1 MKAVRVAQFLAAA
14 ALATTITLPWVPL
27 AKADTGGVP
36 DTIGAVVPHVTVSPG
51 VVLSSVA
58 CHPQQWVQIPDGL
71 TSAAAA
77 AYANDPTNQH
87 TVACA
92 QPTTLVAQAPATTD
106 QTDVA
111 TRLNHAQAA
120 YVSALAGGADVVSA
134 LTAAKTTYAQ
144 PAAATAT
151 AGPDTIHPLACA
163 NGNFTDQGN
172 DTVLNDSQGVQGHIH
187 WILNYSD
194 SAGCFHNF
202 KTTDYSFVDGGN
214 IWWGWM
220 DIYYNGGGSAGLKS
234 GSDGNA
240 VTIPTRQ
247 SFPNINVT
255 SGGLNLVTKYC
266 TQTNPFN
273 SCISSGFIHPGDAI
287 TH

>member
-1 MKAVRVAQFLAAA
+1 MHLE
-14 ALATTITLPWVPL
+14 
-27 AKADTGGVP
+27 
-36 DTIGAVVPHVTVSPG
+36 
-51 VVLSSVA
+51 
-58 CHPQQWVQIPDGL
+58 
-71 TSAAAA
+71 
-77 AYANDPTNQH
+77 
-87 TVACA
+87 
-92 QPTTLVAQAPATTD
+92 
-106 QTDVA
+106 
-111 TRLNHAQAA
+111 
-120 YVSALAGGADVVSA
+120 
-134 LTAAKTTYAQ
+134 
-144 PAAATAT
+144 
-151 AGPDTIHPLACA
+151 
-163 NGNFTDQGN
+163 
-172 DTVLNDSQGVQGHIH
+172 
-187 WILNYSD
+187 
-194 SAGCFHNF
+194 
-202 KTTDYSFVDGGN
+202 VDGGN